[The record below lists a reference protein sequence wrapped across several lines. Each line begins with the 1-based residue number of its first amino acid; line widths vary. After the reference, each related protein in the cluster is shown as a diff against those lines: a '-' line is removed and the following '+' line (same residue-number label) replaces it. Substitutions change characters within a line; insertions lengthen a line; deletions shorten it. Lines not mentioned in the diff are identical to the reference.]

1 MKRVQKLKGVRK
13 LACWI
18 SGRLYLCCLCGAWL
32 MGRIASSFLA
42 DYHLSLPFPQAAS
55 FL

>member
-1 MKRVQKLKGVRK
+1 MRRVHKLQTVRK
-13 LACWI
+13 LACQI

-32 MGRIASSFLA
+32 MGRIASPFLA